1 MIPADRGQRYR
12 IRRRSLLSYRSKTA
26 NQSGASGPHTQ
37 GAFVSNISSFEAIEF
52 DVSDHIATL
61 TLNRPEKM
69 NSFNR
74 QMAEE
79 VASAWRRVR
88 EDDDIHVAVLQ
99 ANGDR
104 AFCTGIDVAEGVWW
118 YHLPIFNQE
127 DPGVMLGPK
136 SQLVWK
142 PVIAALHGLV
152 AGGGMYFVNECD
164 FAICSESAVFF
175 DPHANGGVVSALEPM
190 GMLARGVPYGEVMRW
205 ALLGSEERIASQT
218 ALRLPLVTALLTD
231 DQLRSRAAELAAE
244 IAARRP
250 KAIQGTVRALWEARD
265 LPPGVAQRH
274 GLSYT
279 HLGNEGAEHDSRTN
293 KRA

>member
-1 MIPADRGQRYR
+1 V
-12 IRRRSLLSYRSKTA
+12 
-26 NQSGASGPHTQ
+26 
-37 GAFVSNISSFEAIEF
+37 FVSDISSFEAIEF

-61 TLNRPEKM
+61 TLNRPDKM

-88 EDDDIHVAVLQ
+88 EDDSIHVAVLQ

-164 FAICSESAVFF
+164 FAICSESATFF

-205 ALLGSEERIASQT
+205 ALLGSEERITAQT
-218 ALRLPLVTALLTD
+218 ALRIGLVTEIVPD
-231 DQLRSRAAELAAE
+231 DQLRTRAAELAAE

-250 KAIQGTVRALWEARD
+250 QAIQGTVRAMWEARD
-265 LPPGVAQRH
+265 LPPTTAQRH

-279 HLGNEGAEHDSRTN
+279 HIGNPGANSDSRTN
-293 KRA
+293 KRAPRLR